1 MSVKRRERELSH
13 LPKKPV
19 WALPFRTT
27 HFAQLIYDLGSAAH
41 CVTP

>member
-1 MSVKRRERELSH
+1 MKVTLRERELSH

-19 WALPFRTT
+19 WASPFKAIR
-27 HFAQLIYDLGSAAH
+27 FAQLIYDLGSLGN